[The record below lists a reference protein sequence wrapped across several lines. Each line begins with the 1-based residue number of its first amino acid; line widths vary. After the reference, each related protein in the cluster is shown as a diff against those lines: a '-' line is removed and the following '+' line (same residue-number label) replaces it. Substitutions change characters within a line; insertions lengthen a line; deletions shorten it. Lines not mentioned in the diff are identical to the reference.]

1 MKARPNEFLHLVPE
15 FINAGRHRL
24 PLIEAMKLK
33 IYTLALL
40 TVLGVTAGVAQIFE
54 PVKWKFKTNVIN
66 DKEAEIIVSAVIEE
80 KWHVYALKL
89 SDKTDAIGPIPTSI
103 KLNPS
108 SSFELLGGPQE
119 GKYITHFDPNFEM
132 DLNYF
137 ENSAQF
143 RQKIKIKTDK
153 PFKVTGVVEYMACN
167 DERCIFPDPELF
179 EVEIAPPGAA
189 KGEVVAEPAGN
200 ESSSSARVTSGSASE
215 SHVKWSYKIANIGA
229 NEFDLVFTAAAE
241 DGWHIYAQKLES
253 NEGPVA
259 TKFTFEPDAGY
270 TLEGSVSEPKPT
282 RIYDKNFM
290 MNIDY
295 HGGVAEFR
303 QRVKTNGA
311 ANPIIKANVEFMQCN
326 DERCLPPQ
334 AVYALYD
341 LTSGVASEYDPLAAS
356 EAKSFGDND
365 PFKMNSVDLNA
376 PLNDCGK
383 EKVNHSL
390 WAIFIFG
397 VIGGLL
403 ALLTPCVFPMIPLTV
418 SFFTK
423 GAEKEKGKQ
432 RAIMYGFFIFLIYFV
447 LSLPFHLSK
456 NVDPEVLN
464 SIATNTWLNVGFFV
478 VFIIFAI
485 SFFGFYEITLP
496 SGLANKV
503 DNASNLGGVIGI
515 FFMALTLAIVSF
527 SCTGPILGTVIG
539 SIYSSDLQGTVGF
552 LGIELS
558 MPAAKVSAAMM
569 GFGIALGLPFALF
582 AAFPALLKKLPKSG
596 GWMDD
601 FKVSLGFMEVA
612 LAVKFLSNADLVEQW
627 GVFKREIFFAIWI
640 FIGVMWLLYMLGI
653 FKFKPGQGSKGMP
666 KFKLAVTL
674 VIFAFTVRMV
684 PGVLPSSQ
692 WNRFDFLSGFPP
704 PKSYSLYHYEE
715 EFIIYKDLA
724 EAMRVSQEEGKP
736 LFVDFTGWACV
747 NCRKMEDTVWP
758 EDDVKDILSKEYIM
772 CSLYVDEKV
781 ELPAEEQ
788 FIYTTRDGR
797 KKQIKTVGN
806 KWATLQTE
814 TFGNNSQ
821 PMYALLND
829 KGQLLAPI
837 EQYNPDVE
845 NYVSWLQCG
854 LEAYKSAGAQ
864 SAVVE

>member
-1 MKARPNEFLHLVPE
+1 
-15 FINAGRHRL
+15 
-24 PLIEAMKLK
+24 MKLK
-33 IYTLALL
+33 AFLFAFVMLI
-40 TVLGVTAGVAQIFE
+40 GAGSFAQIFT
-54 PVKWKFKTNVIN
+54 PVKWKFKVNSISDT
-66 DKEAEIIVSAVIEE
+66 EAEVVATATIEE
-80 KWHVYALKL
+80 KWHVYALKV
-89 SDKTDAIGPIPTSI
+89 SDNPDAIGPIPTSL

-108 SSFELLGGPQE
+108 KDYSTSGSAKE
-119 GKYITHFDPNFEM
+119 GKYISHFDTQFEM
-132 DLNYF
+132 ELNYY
-137 ENSAQF
+137 ENTAEF
-143 RQKIKIKTDK
+143 RQKIKFKGDK
-153 PFKVTGVVEYMACN
+153 SFKVSGVVEYMACN

-179 EVEIAPPGAA
+179 ELEI
-189 KGEVVAEPAGN
+189 KPAGAVAT
-200 ESSSSARVTSGSASE
+200 EETTKPEDAAIETTGQPDAVSSAGET
-215 SHVKWSYKIANIGA
+215 HVKWNFEVVSLPGD
-229 NEFDLVFTAAAE
+229 EFDLVFKATCE
-241 DGWHIYAQKLES
+241 SGWHIYAQKLES
-253 NEGPVA
+253 NEGPVP

-270 TLEGSVSEPKPT
+270 TLNGAVSEPKPD
-282 RIYDKNFM
+282 RVYDKNFL

-295 HGGVAEFR
+295 HGGVAAFT
-303 QRVKTNGA
+303 QKVKAVNGA
-311 ANPIIKANVEFMQCN
+311 KPVIKASVDFMQCN

-334 AVYALYD
+334 TIFIKFD
-341 LTSGVASEYDPLAAS
+341 LANGTAREYDPLANETS
-356 EAKSFGDND
+356 RSFGSDD

-376 PLNDCGK
+376 PLNNCGK
-383 EKVNHSL
+383 EKENHSL

-397 VIGGLL
+397 IIGGLL

-423 GAEKEKGKQ
+423 GAEKEKGKR
-432 RAIMYGFFIFLIYFV
+432 RAVIYGFFIFLIYFV

-464 SIATNTWLNVGFFV
+464 SIATNTWLNIGFFV
-478 VFIIFAI
+478 VFMVFAI
-485 SFFGFYEITLP
+485 SFFGFFEITLP

-503 DNASNLGGVIGI
+503 DNASNFGGLIGI

-539 SIYSSDLQGTVGF
+539 SIYSSDIQGTVGF
-552 LGIELS
+552 LGLELA

-627 GVFKREIFFAIWI
+627 GFFKRETFFAIWI
-640 FIGVMWLLYMLGI
+640 VIGVMWLLYMLGK
-653 FKFKPGQGSKGMP
+653 FRFKPGQGSKGMP
-666 KFKLAVTL
+666 KFKLAVT
-674 VIFAFTVRMV
+674 VAIAAFTLRLI
-684 PGVLPSSQ
+684 PGVMPPST

-704 PKSYSLYHYEE
+704 PKSYSWYHYEE

-724 EAMRVSQEEGKP
+724 EAMNAAREQGKP

-758 EDDVKDILSKEYIM
+758 VDEVKEILSKDYVM

-788 FIYTTRDGR
+788 FIYTTKDGR

-821 PMYALLND
+821 PMYALLNEH
-829 KGQLLAPI
+829 GQLLAPI
-837 EQYNPDVE
+837 EQYNPNVD

-854 LEAYKSAGAQ
+854 LEAYRSGQ
-864 SAVVE
+864 SENELSLNQ

>member
-1 MKARPNEFLHLVPE
+1 
-15 FINAGRHRL
+15 
-24 PLIEAMKLK
+24 MKLRAF
-33 IYTLALL
+33 LFALVAL
-40 TVLGVTAGVAQIFE
+40 TSVIANAQIFE
-54 PVKWKFKTNVIN
+54 PVKWKFKANVISVT
-66 DKEAEIIVSAVIEE
+66 EAEIVATATIEE
-80 KWHVYALKL
+80 KWHVYALKV
-89 SDKTDAIGPIPTSI
+89 SNNPDAIGPIPTSI
-103 KLNPS
+103 KINTS
-108 SSFELLGGPQE
+108 KDYTTSGPVKE
-119 GKYITHFDPNFEM
+119 GKYISHFDTQFEM
-132 DLNYF
+132 ELNYY
-137 ENSAQF
+137 ENSAEF
-143 RQKIKIKTDK
+143 KQKIKFKGDKAIK
-153 PFKVTGVVEYMACN
+153 VSGVVEYMACN

-179 EVEIAPPGAA
+179 ELEIKPTGLADASAPNDIAVDQAA
-189 KGEVVAEPAGN
+189 EGNAVVASAG
-200 ESSSSARVTSGSASE
+200 ET
-215 SHVKWSYKIANIGA
+215 HVKWNYEVLSVSADEY
-229 NEFDLVFTAAAE
+229 DLVFTANCE
-241 DGWHIYAQKLES
+241 SGWHIYAQKLES
-253 NEGPVA
+253 NEGPVP
-259 TKFTFEPDAGY
+259 TRFTFEPDAAY
-270 TLEGSVSEPKPT
+270 TLNGAVSEPKPT

-295 HGGVAEFR
+295 HGGVAKFI
-303 QRVKTNGA
+303 QKVKTSNGA
-311 ANPIIKANVEFMQCN
+311 KPVVKASVDFMQCN

-334 AVYALYD
+334 MLFVKFD
-341 LTSGVASEYDPLAAS
+341 LASGTAQEYDPLANES
-356 EAKSFGDND
+356 SKSFGADD

-376 PLNDCGK
+376 PLNNCGK
-383 EKVNHSL
+383 EKENHSL

-432 RAIMYGFFIFLIYFV
+432 RAVIYGFFIFMIYFV

-464 SIATNTWLNVGFFV
+464 SIATNTWLNLGFFV

-485 SFFGFYEITLP
+485 SFFGFFEITLP

-503 DNASNLGGVIGI
+503 DSASNLGGLIGI

-539 SIYSSDLQGTVGF
+539 SIYSSDIQGTVGF
-552 LGIELS
+552 LGLELA

-627 GVFKREIFFAIWI
+627 GFFKRETFFAIWI
-640 FIGVMWLLYMLGI
+640 VIGVMWLLYMLGK

-666 KFKLAVTL
+666 KFKLAVT
-674 VIFAFTVRMV
+674 IAIAAFTLRII
-684 PGVLPSSQ
+684 PGVMPPST

-704 PKSYSLYHYEE
+704 PKSYSWYHYEE

-724 EAMRVSQEEGKP
+724 EAMNAAREQGKP

-758 EDDVKDILSKEYIM
+758 EDKVKEILANDYVM

-781 ELPAEEQ
+781 ELPIEEQ
-788 FIYTTRDGR
+788 FIYTTKDGR

-821 PMYALLND
+821 PMYALLNER
-829 KGQLLAPI
+829 GQLLAPI
-837 EQYNPDVE
+837 EQYNPNVDT
-845 NYVSWLQCG
+845 YVSWLECG
-854 LEAYKSAGAQ
+854 LEAYRSGKPGSDL
-864 SAVVE
+864 SENH